1 MTKTNPPI
9 IPAKTAIK
17 SLRDAGYKN
26 CASALSEL
34 IDNSIEAEAKNIK
47 ILVFEKSET
56 VSNRP
61 MKRIS
66 EIVIFDDGI
75 GMDEKTLK
83 TSLQFGNGT
92 KLDSREGIG
101 RFGIGL
107 PMASISQC
115 QNIKV
120 YSWRN
125 SKCLYTYLDVK
136 EVEKNSQQ
144 DINEVVEKQNQQQNE
159 VVKMPKSGSSGGQ
172 SLRARNIGR

>member
-1 MTKTNPPI
+1 MTNPPI

-17 SLRDAGYKN
+17 SLRDSGYKN
-26 CASALSEL
+26 CASAISEI
-34 IDNSIEAEAKNIK
+34 IDNSIEAKSKNIK

-61 MKRIS
+61 MKKIS

-92 KLDSREGIG
+92 KLDSRKGIG
-101 RFGIGL
+101 RFGMGL

-115 QNIKV
+115 INVQA

-125 SKCLYTYLDVK
+125 SKCLYSYIDCH
-136 EVEKNSQQ
+136 EIEKS
-144 DINEVVEKQNQQQNE
+144 K
-159 VVKMPKSGSSGGQ
+159 KSEE
-172 SLRARNIGR
+172 NIEDFF